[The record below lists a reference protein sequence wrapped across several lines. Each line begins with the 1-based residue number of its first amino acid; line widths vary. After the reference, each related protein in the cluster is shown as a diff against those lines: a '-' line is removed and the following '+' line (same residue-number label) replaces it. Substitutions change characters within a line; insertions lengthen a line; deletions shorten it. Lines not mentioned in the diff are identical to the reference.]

1 MSFFLHLRAGV
12 VGTKVHIFVE
22 CLPEIPLTAFRMQ
35 ETMWTSHEHPFLEVR
50 SMPQASLTEYFL
62 KHYKG
67 GGVFQHDAYGFV
79 TDEWCW
85 IHKSSGIKARPL

>member
-1 MSFFLHLRAGV
+1 MTRKIQL
-12 VGTKVHIFVE
+12 
-22 CLPEIPLTAFRMQ
+22 CLFQLEHLTASV
-35 ETMWTSHEHPFLEVR
+35 WTSHEHPFLEVR

-85 IHKSSGIKARPL
+85 IHELRHQGAAVVS